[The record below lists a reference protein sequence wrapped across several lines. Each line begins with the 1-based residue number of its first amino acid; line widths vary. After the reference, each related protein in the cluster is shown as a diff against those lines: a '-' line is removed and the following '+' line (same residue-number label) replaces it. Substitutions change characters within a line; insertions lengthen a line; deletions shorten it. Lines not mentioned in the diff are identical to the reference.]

1 MKLNADQ
8 IRSYKTDG
16 FFLLRNVLPKTFL
29 EDIRKEAKSCFL
41 HQLICRGYSLS
52 ESSTEKDFEQALYR
66 LFNDDYDAFVGAAKL
81 CQHAISLFRLSAS
94 EEVIGSLREVGLE
107 QPAICVKPIIYFNSR
122 HISKI
127 EGHYKTPAHQDW
139 RSMQGSLNSV
149 VVWIPLIDI
158 DRDLG
163 ALEVIPGSHLRGLL
177 PTEQDEWFRHV
188 RSDSIDEA
196 EFVPL
201 EVEAGDLVVFSAF
214 LVHRSGNNTTDSI
227 RWSMHY
233 RYNDAAE
240 QSWIDRKFVHPYKVY
255 HPEQEIISETFPS
268 VDHLK
273 EVF

>member
-1 MKLNADQ
+1 MKLSQ
-8 IRSYKTDG
+8 SQLLSYKTDG
-16 FFLLRNVLPKTFL
+16 FLLLKDVLSKDYL
-29 EDIRKEAKSCFL
+29 AEIRQEAKECFL
-41 HQLICRGYSLS
+41 RQLAHRGYSLTEPIS
-52 ESSTEKDFEQALYR
+52 EREFEQALYR
-66 LFNDDYDAFVGAAKL
+66 LFKEDYEAFVGAAKL

-94 EEVIGSLREVGLE
+94 HEVIDPLHGVGIS

-158 DRDLG
+158 NMELG
-163 ALEVIPGSHLRGLL
+163 ALEVLPKSHLRGLL
-177 PTEQDEWFRHV
+177 PTERDEWFRHV
-188 RSDSIDEA
+188 RSDCMDEE
-196 EFVPL
+196 EFVSL
-201 EVEAGDLVVFSAF
+201 EVEAGDMVVFSAF

-255 HPEQEIISETFPS
+255 HPEQEIISEDFPS
-268 VDHLK
+268 VDQLR
-273 EVF
+273 EIF